1 MAFQKGGQSNGP
13 VGSGIDCFLMQENT
27 LLAYSTELNVSEDW
41 HVEGI
46 QTLGFFGFRNF
57 LSMGYTCEFDLGT
70 FLLRGADIA
79 GSVSMPGFESDG
91 TVNINSSGLY
101 TFTALDVSTLI
112 VLFTIMGSQYSGGN
126 LKVAQGEL
134 MTRSTKWKAR
144 MMLPGLQT
152 S

>member
-1 MAFQKGGQSNGP
+1 MFTGGQSNGP
-13 VGSGIDCFLMQENT
+13 VGSGIDCFIMQENS
-27 LLAYSTELNVSEDW
+27 LLAYSTDMNISEDW

-46 QTLGFFGFRNF
+46 QTLGYFGFRNF
-57 LSMGYTCEFDLGT
+57 LSLGYTCEFDLGT
-70 FLLRGADIA
+70 FLLRGANIA
-79 GSVSMPGFESDG
+79 GSVSMPGWDSSG
-91 TVNINSSGLY
+91 KVSINSSGLY
-101 TFTALDVSTLI
+101 QFTAVDVSTLM
-112 VLFTIMGSQYSGGN
+112 VLFTLIGSQYTGGN